1 MGASARD
8 AMDDEP
14 TDATKEPRAEQ
25 AFLVAFLADA
35 NPQVRTLAAWGLMS
49 SDKEGEEGQQEILEF
64 VREERDPEV
73 RIALYRFLQGQK
85 TLKCSTLVELVRQE
99 EKDEKTWLASCDL
112 LAGAV
117 QSGANE
123 ETTAFFNESIVPSLK
138 KRALNGSDLHC
149 RIAAIIA
156 LRRSGTEEALNAL
169 QEITRTSED
178 PQVVQAASS
187 AVRLAGVE

>member
-1 MGASARD
+1 MGTSSREAMGDESA
-8 AMDDEP
+8 
-14 TDATKEPRAEQ
+14 DATNEPKAEQ

-49 SDKEGEEGQQEILEF
+49 SDKEGEVGQQEILEF
-64 VREERDPEV
+64 VRKESDPEV

-85 TLKCSTLVELVRQE
+85 SLKCSTLVELVRQE
-99 EKDEKTWLASCDL
+99 EKDKKTWLASCDL
-112 LAGAV
+112 LAGV
-117 QSGANE
+117 VESGASE

-156 LRRSGTEEALNAL
+156 LRRSGTEDAMNAL
-169 QEITRTSED
+169 QEITQISED

-187 AVRLAGVE
+187 AVRLVVAE